1 MSRQY
6 SIRQVETKK
15 SESPIK
21 VPTETAESVREQIIE
36 ETPPIEIPA
45 EEYDQVLEE
54 DSYGE
59 TEQTYE
65 APMVNKLFFFQTTK
79 EAIKKPFQKQKRVF

>member
-6 SIRQVETKK
+6 SIRQVESKK

-21 VPTETAESVREQIIE
+21 VPTETAESVKDQVIE
-36 ETPPIEIPA
+36 EVTPPNETPV
-45 EEYDQVLEE
+45 EDYDQVLEE

-59 TEQTYE
+59 TE
-65 APMVNKLFFFQTTK
+65 
-79 EAIKKPFQKQKRVF
+79 

>member
-15 SESPIK
+15 SSESPIK
-21 VPTETAESVREQIIE
+21 VPTETAESVREQIVE

-59 TEQTYE
+59 TE
-65 APMVNKLFFFQTTK
+65 
-79 EAIKKPFQKQKRVF
+79 